1 MDRVNPEYEAWEV
14 QDQMLLVW
22 LQSTLSKSVLSRMLG
37 SNHSYQVL
45 EKIHKHFSLHTKSRA
60 RQLPTAMH
68 AVSLEGKTMDE
79 YLHKIKGYV
88 DELAGVGVPVRH
100 EEHVDAILEGL
111 PSDYAPILS
120 MIESKKRTPSIAE
133 IEALLYGHETR
144 LDQYN
149 RDTQLLVSLSINYT
163 QSYSYGSLSKANDSN
178 RFRESYGRGNGGHNA
193 LFD

>member
-1 MDRVNPEYEAWEV
+1 VI
-14 QDQMLLVW
+14 
-22 LQSTLSKSVLSRMLG
+22 G
-37 SNHSYQVL
+37 SNHFYQVW
-45 EKIHKHFSLHTKSRA
+45 EKIHEHFSLHTKSRA
-60 RQLPTAMH
+60 HLLRMVMR
-68 AVSLEGKTMDE
+68 AVSLKGKTMDE
-79 YLHKIKGYV
+79 YFHKIKNDV
-88 DELAGVGVPVRH
+88 DELAGVGVPVLH
-100 EEHVDAILEGL
+100 DEHVDAIFEGL
-111 PSDYAPILS
+111 PSDYAPVVS
-120 MIESKKRTPSIAE
+120 MIESKKRMPSIAE